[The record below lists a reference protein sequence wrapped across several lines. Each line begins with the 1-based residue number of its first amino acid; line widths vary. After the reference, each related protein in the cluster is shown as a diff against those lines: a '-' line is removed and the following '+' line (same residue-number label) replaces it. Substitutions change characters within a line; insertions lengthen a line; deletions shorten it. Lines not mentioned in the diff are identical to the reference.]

1 MPLYVASRSMCHTT
15 ESMNCAGFC
24 ATLKLMAVQFFDI
37 IQTYLFYSPG
47 YFIVWFFFLIAVVVD
62 SRSRWAPSIGK
73 ILFIIGFFR
82 RKGLFIFFSLV
93 LLLASTVCSLDGQ
106 NPSLI
111 NSIFS
116 QVQVERYTVVYCKLC
131 ARTGAPCVYVC
142 VCCAQL
148 IVVAFLKSNGN
159 SLSHCHQPPSASIS
173 INKKLCWTAKLSN

>member
-1 MPLYVASRSMCHTT
+1 MRHTT

-47 YFIVWFFFLIAVVVD
+47 YFIVRFFSRGCCCCWFSFPLSTKHRQNFIYYRLLQTERFIYFFFYLA
-62 SRSRWAPSIGK
+62 
-73 ILFIIGFFR
+73 
-82 RKGLFIFFSLV
+82 
-93 LLLASTVCSLDGQ
+93 LLLASTVRSLNGQ

-111 NSIFS
+111 NPIFS

-131 ARTGAPCVYVC
+131 ARTGAPCVC
-142 VCCAQL
+142 VLCTPYCCC
-148 IVVAFLKSNGN
+148 FSKSNGN

-173 INKKLCWTAKLSN
+173 INKKLCWTTKLSN